1 MAFSI
6 PNSPAAERAEP
17 EQRRRVEKVH
27 ARPMASVS
35 FMGTA
40 LRRKRGTG
48 IGNVQTNY
56 AIPKDCKDKLHE
68 VSERMGLS
76 DAQGLELILNH
87 LELEQDG
94 LPTWVDRESLQE
106 ALPIAKAS

>member
-1 MAFSI
+1 
-6 PNSPAAERAEP
+6 
-17 EQRRRVEKVH
+17 
-27 ARPMASVS
+27 MASVS
-35 FMGTA
+35 VMGTV

-48 IGNVQTNY
+48 ISNVQTNY
-56 AIPKDCKDKLHE
+56 AIPKHCKDKLHD

-87 LELEQDG
+87 LELESDG
-94 LPTWVDRESLQE
+94 LPAWVDRQSLQE

>member
-1 MAFSI
+1 MKASVSE
-6 PNSPAAERAEP
+6 NLN
-17 EQRRRVEKVH
+17 
-27 ARPMASVS
+27 ARPMASVND
-35 FMGTA
+35 MGTV

-48 IGNVQTNY
+48 VSNVQANY
-56 AIPKDCKDKLHE
+56 SIPQHCKDKLHA

-87 LELEQDG
+87 LELKADG
-94 LPTWVDRESLQE
+94 LPAWFAHESLSWAMQE